1 MQPFV
6 LHLLRHGEPDSPGRL
21 MGRTDCPSTAAGIEA
36 CIERAEGLKV
46 EAIVSSNLSR
56 AQAAAEAIGRR
67 KGLAVTINSLWREL
81 DFGAWDGQATEE
93 IDPAALARFQANPD
107 ANPPPRG
114 EPWSQL
120 VARVGRALDRLPPRD
135 TLIVTHGGAM
145 RAALA
150 HLCDLRERNTWAVA
164 LPYAALLTLNVWPGD
179 PLSAQITGLR
189 T

>member
-1 MQPFV
+1 MEPFT
-6 LHLLRHGEPDSPGRL
+6 LHLLRHGEPERAGRL

-36 CIERAEGLKV
+36 CIERAGPLSF
-46 EAIVSSNLSR
+46 EAIVSSNLNR
-56 AQAAAEAIGRR
+56 AQVAAEEIGRR
-67 KGLAVTINSLWREL
+67 KGRGLTIDPLWREL
-81 DFGAWDGQATEE
+81 DFGDWDGLAPEE
-93 IDPAALARFQANPD
+93 IDPGALARFRADPD

-150 HLCDLRERNTWAVA
+150 HLCDLRERNTWVVA
-164 LPYAALLTLNVWPGD
+164 LPYAALLTFKVWPGD
-179 PLSAQITGLR
+179 PLSAQVIGLR

>member
-1 MQPFV
+1 MESFT
-6 LHLLRHGEPDSPGRL
+6 LHLLRHGEPERPGRL
-21 MGRTDCPSTAAGIEA
+21 MGRTDCPSTAAGIAA
-36 CIERAEGLKV
+36 CIARADPLSF

-56 AQAAAEAIGRR
+56 AQVAAEAIGRR
-67 KGLAVTINSLWREL
+67 KGGGLTIDPLWREL
-81 DFGAWDGQATEE
+81 DFGDWDGLAPEE
-93 IDPAALARFQANPD
+93 IDQAALSRFQAEPD
-107 ANPPPRG
+107 AFPPPRG

-135 TLIVTHGGAM
+135 TLIVTHAGAM

-164 LPYAALLTLNVWPGD
+164 LPYAALLTFKVWPGE
-179 PLSAQITGLR
+179 PLSAQIIGLR

>member
-1 MQPFV
+1 MAPFT
-6 LHLLRHGEPDSPGRL
+6 LHLLRHGEPERPGRL
-21 MGRTDCPSTAAGIEA
+21 MGRTDCPSSAAGIQD
-36 CIERAEGLKV
+36 CIDRAMALEV
-46 EAIVSSNLSR
+46 EAIVCSNLSR
-56 AQAAAEAIGRR
+56 AQAAAEEIGHR
-67 KGLAVTINSLWREL
+67 KGLAVTIDPLWREL
-81 DFGAWDGQATEE
+81 DFGAWDGLAPEE

-107 ANPPPRG
+107 ANPPPDG

-120 VARVGRALDRLPPRD
+120 VARVGRALDRLSPRD

-164 LPYAALLTLNVWPGD
+164 LPYAALLTLEVWLSD